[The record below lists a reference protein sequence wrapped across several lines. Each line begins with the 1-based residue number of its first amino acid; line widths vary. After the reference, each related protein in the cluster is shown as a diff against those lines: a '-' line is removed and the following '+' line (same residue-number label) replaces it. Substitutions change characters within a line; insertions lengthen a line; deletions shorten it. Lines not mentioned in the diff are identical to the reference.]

1 MRGTER
7 KQARDAKED
16 LIGKLEKA
24 ESLEETRTVL
34 ESTLFRLQNVKGE
47 PTTGNGKTTDSGG
60 GGAAGAVNG
69 DEVLGANL
77 RALSPSPP
85 SVSKLD
91 IVFDERLG
99 KEKDRGKL
107 VRYQINPRANWGP
120 MNRAS
125 GA

>member
-1 MRGTER
+1 MLIEEAAGLADLR
-7 KQARDAKED
+7 ARPVAPIDGSSAD
-16 LIGKLEKA
+16 Q
-24 ESLEETRTVL
+24 
-34 ESTLFRLQNVKGE
+34 RL
-47 PTTGNGKTTDSGG
+47 
-60 GGAAGAVNG
+60 GGAADDVNG
-69 DEVLGANL
+69 YDGLRASL

-120 MNRAS
+120 MNRA
-125 GA
+125 GGV